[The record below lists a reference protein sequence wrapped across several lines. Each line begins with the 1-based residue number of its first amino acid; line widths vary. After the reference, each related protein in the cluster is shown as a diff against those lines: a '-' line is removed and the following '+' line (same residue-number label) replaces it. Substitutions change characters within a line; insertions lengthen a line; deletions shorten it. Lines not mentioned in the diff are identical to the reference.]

1 MTYLIVGLLAGVTSG
16 IGLGGGIILI
26 PALTLIYGLP
36 QQQAQSINL
45 LYFLPTALI
54 AVWTHMKNGTIEK
67 SIMPSIIIW
76 GLLSSLA
83 GAVIAMNTDPL
94 LLKKIFGG
102 FMLIMGL
109 LEFFKKVP
117 QKEQNATPQAE
128 R

>member
-1 MTYLIVGLLAGVTSG
+1 MTYALVGLLAGITSG

-45 LYFLPTALI
+45 LYFLPTAMI

-67 SIMPSIIIW
+67 SIMPQIIVW
-76 GLLSSLA
+76 GLLSSLV
-83 GAVIAMNTDPL
+83 GAVLAVNTDPM

-109 LEFFKKVP
+109 LEFFKKSP
-117 QKEQNATPQAE
+117 QSAQNVA